1 MEREELV
8 SSMTHLMYAAVA
20 VFLTVVAIFKGVR
33 LSSPYHIVS
42 YSIFGA
48 SMILLYLASGF
59 YHLIPKNTKAKLILK
74 KVDHIMIFFM
84 IAGTYTPFCL
94 ITLNGGWGWSI
105 FGTIWGLALS
115 GLIFK
120 LFFINAP
127 RILYTS
133 IYLIMGWIVIVAIY
147 PIYKNLSAS
156 GLLWLVAGGIFY
168 TVGAV
173 IYAIKKPNP
182 IPGVFGFH
190 EIWHIFVILGTTAH
204 FVSVYFYT

>member
-1 MEREELV
+1 
-8 SSMTHLMYAAVA
+8 
-20 VFLTVVAIFKGVR
+20 
-33 LSSPYHIVS
+33 
-42 YSIFGA
+42 
-48 SMILLYLASGF
+48 
-59 YHLIPKNTKAKLILK
+59 
-74 KVDHIMIFFM
+74 
-84 IAGTYTPFCL
+84 
-94 ITLNGGWGWSI
+94 
-105 FGTIWGLALS
+105 
-115 GLIFK
+115 
-120 LFFINAP
+120 
-127 RILYTS
+127 
-133 IYLIMGWIVIVAIY
+133 MGWIVIVAIY